1 MLPCVW
7 FSDRSQKTPKCG
19 KNVSDTLGC
28 ASCATLLFLPHFDVI
43 CDLLLNRRTA
53 TWNLFVNSITSG
65 ILWLAMLLTIYSVI
79 VGEWTSH
86 VLLSTKW
93 RVPPGVFEVFV
104 KRTLI
109 KLWVTIRFILRQLD
123 YSLSISMHDSWLG
136 LRPQQLSHFSINL
149 LAFYHECRSLIG

>member
-7 FSDRSQKTPKCG
+7 FSNRSQKTPKCG
-19 KNVSDTLGC
+19 KNVSDTLC
-28 ASCATLLFLPHFDVI
+28 YASCATLLFLPHFDVI

-79 VGEWTSH
+79 VGEWTSN
-86 VLLSTKW
+86 VPLSTKW

-109 KLWVTIRFILRQLD
+109 KFWVTIRFILRQLD

-136 LRPQQLSHFSINL
+136 LRPQQLSH
-149 LAFYHECRSLIG
+149 CRNPELII